1 MPVDAAQLRGVLGD
15 AGRATAVPS
24 PTLVAS
30 RCFGRAGVLRS
41 QIGHFRLQTNNLRL
55 KRTQSLEQD
64 FYFRQLLSHSDNL
77 PHFP

>member
-1 MPVDAAQLRGVLGD
+1 LGKIRFFRYPSLLGGLWLFWLFSPNRRLNSMFS
-15 AGRATAVPS
+15 ACRRAFSA
-24 PTLVAS
+24 
-30 RCFGRAGVLRS
+30 RR
-41 QIGHFRLQTNNLRL
+41 FRLQTDNLRL